1 MINGLEMIAR
11 SLTHLSISE
20 CHSIQLRD
28 ILESCPNLV
37 SLSTDEVDCVMSSS
51 SSTRYPNMR
60 HLALYDAS
68 ETPPTHDDMVDVIS
82 RFPSLVSFEITPM
95 PESSLLPILHE
106 HCPYLQRL
114 YYGTRSN
121 GFFAHA
127 FENHSIRKGIT
138 SAVLGGD
145 EIYVQDHVIQ
155 FLHLHRHTLES
166 FHLLGQMVKSYD
178 ALWELSDGRVQR
190 RNRQRQDESL
200 NTDNDSS
207 LSATSFQRLVNICFL
222 ELHPSL
228 AVPFMKWII
237 LNAPNLTTISLPES
251 RFLPDIASAMIQLKH
266 LSTLEIIS
274 VFGGL
279 DNDNNGIRQFL
290 EYHIDIGNRS
300 LLEHV
305 IVHMEAIEMS
315 KATWIPLFAQLQN
328 LKNRELLADI
338 ITHRCKEMLE
348 ELGRGCHA
356 LEKLTLG
363 MDGADMVEGIIKP
376 LRQIRNL
383 KDIRMGGATVF
394 DSDLVILASFPRL
407 EHLFLQ
413 CMVPDNMRAMLHRHI
428 PKVEIKFNV

>member
-1 MINGLEMIAR
+1 
-11 SLTHLSISE
+11 
-20 CHSIQLRD
+20 
-28 ILESCPNLV
+28 
-37 SLSTDEVDCVMSSS
+37 MSSS
-51 SSTRYPNMR
+51 SSTRYPKMR
-60 HLALYDAS
+60 HLALYDVS

-114 YYGTRSN
+114 YYGIKSN
-121 GFFAHA
+121 GFIAHA
-127 FENHSIRKGIT
+127 FENHPDRKGIT
-138 SAVLGGD
+138 SAGLGGQ

-155 FLHLHRHTLES
+155 FLHLHRDTLET
-166 FHLLGQMVKSYD
+166 FHFYGQMIKSYD

-190 RNRQRQDESL
+190 RNMQRRDESL
-200 NTDNDSS
+200 NTDNDPS
-207 LSATSFQRLVNICFL
+207 LSATSFTRLDNLCFFD
-222 ELHPSL
+222 LHPSL

-237 LNAPNLTTISLPES
+237 LNAPNLTTIKLTES

-266 LSTLEIIS
+266 ISALEIIG
-274 VFGGL
+274 VIGGV
-279 DNDNNGIRQFL
+279 DNDNNDNNGIRQFL
-290 EYHIDIGNRS
+290 EYHTDMGNRS
-300 LLEHV
+300 SLEHV
-305 IVHMEAIEMS
+305 VVHMETIEMS
-315 KATWIPLFAQLQN
+315 KATWIPLLAQLQN
-328 LKNRELLADI
+328 LKNLELLADI

-348 ELGRGCHA
+348 ELGRGCPA
-356 LEKLTLG
+356 LEKLALG

-383 KDIRMGGATVF
+383 KDIRVGGATVF

-428 PKVEIKFNV
+428 PKVEIKFSV